1 MSKIAKAA
9 PKEPER
15 LIYCGPNI
23 PGGVLQRYT
32 VYKGGLPAHLGDLFA
47 KCPAIKRLFVP
58 VTELARIE
66 KAIANRGTPEN
77 AFFNEAL
84 QFILKGGA

>member
-1 MSKIAKAA
+1 MSKVAKA
-9 PKEPER
+9 PSQEQER

-58 VTELARIE
+58 VTDLAQAE
-66 KAIANRGTPEN
+66 SAIATKGTPEN
-77 AFFNEAL
+77 AYFNEVL
-84 QFILKGGA
+84 QFISKGGA